1 MPGLSHALDIARR
14 AMMTQQSVM
23 SVISHNVANAN
34 TTGYTRQVARLSA
47 IEPAASETLSYG
59 NGVQIDGIDRKRDRV
74 LDSELRQNLG
84 DLGRWE
90 ARTTRME
97 TLEGIINEPSD
108 SGLNAALDEFWNSW
122 SELSSDPD
130 DQTRRAAVRE
140 QGRVLAYRINTM
152 HSRVEQAGK
161 DIDSEI
167 VTRIDE
173 FNLLLSDLRNLNT
186 LIKESTLQGDSA
198 NDLRDRRD
206 LLLDEINQ
214 LASVT
219 TSEREDAVITVRL
232 GHTVLLD
239 EAQYRPLEARII
251 HAKTGEQRVEVAL
264 PNDVV
269 PEISSGQIGGL
280 LELRE
285 ETVPQLLA
293 DLDTLAASLIE
304 EVNTLHE
311 AGPSGAGFFSGTG
324 AGDISVAPQIEED
337 IGSINSST
345 SGLPGDNDIALAIAQ
360 LGDARLLESGT
371 LSLRDYWSNVVGG
384 LGVAS
389 REARFQQESLT
400 VTTDALEQ
408 RRSSS
413 GSVSLDEEMASLLA
427 AQQAYLAAV
436 KIFQA
441 TEDMMDTLMAI

>member
-1 MPGLSHALDIARR
+1 
-14 AMMTQQSVM
+14 MMTQQSVL

-47 IEPAASETLSYG
+47 IEPAVRETLSYG

-74 LDSELRQNLG
+74 LDSELRQSLS
-84 DLGRWE
+84 DLGRWG
-90 ARTTRME
+90 ARTSRME

-140 QGRVLAYRINTM
+140 QGRVLAYRMNTM
-152 HSRVEQAGK
+152 YDRIQQTAV
-161 DIDSEI
+161 DVDSEI
-167 VTRIDE
+167 VTRVNE
-173 FNLLLSDLRNLNT
+173 FNLLLGDLRNLNT

-214 LASVT
+214 LAPVS
-219 TSEREDAVITVRL
+219 TSEREDGTVAVRL
-232 GHTVLLD
+232 GHTVVLD
-239 EAQYRPLEARII
+239 ESQYRPLEARII
-251 HAKTGEQRVEVAL
+251 HGESGGQSVEVTL
-264 PNDVV
+264 PNDAV
-269 PEISSGQIGGL
+269 PEIASGQIGGL
-280 LELRE
+280 IELRD
-285 ETVPQLLA
+285 ETVPGLLA
-293 DLDTLAASLIE
+293 DIDTLATSLIE
-304 EVNTLHE
+304 EVNALHS
-311 AGPSGAGFFSGTG
+311 AGPSGVGFFSGTG
-324 AGDISVAPQIEED
+324 AGDLVVAAPIEED
-337 IGSINSST
+337 IGNINSST
-345 SGLPGDNDIALAIAQ
+345 SGLAGDNDIALAIAQ

-371 LSLRDYWSNVVGG
+371 LSLHDYWGNVVGG

-389 REARFQQESLT
+389 REASFQQESLT
-400 VTTDALEQ
+400 VTTDALKQ
-408 RRSSS
+408 RRDSI
-413 GSVSLDEEMASLLA
+413 GSVSLDEEMTNVLA

-441 TEDMMDTLMAI
+441 AEDMMDTLMAI